1 MRVYISVD
9 LEGINGVCHSSHTQ
23 PGEAGYERAV
33 QLMHAETNAV
43 IRGARAGGATDVV
56 VNDSHWD
63 MRNIRPE
70 LLEPGTTVV
79 SGWQKPFS
87 MVSGV
92 GGKNASPELG
102 GGAFDVAFFVGYH
115 AMAGHPCGVLSHT
128 YRAQVFFDV
137 KLNGQSVGETG
148 LNAAL
153 AGWFG
158 VPVGLITGDDIVCE
172 EATALLG
179 PLKCVTVKKAV
190 SRYSAAFRPQQQ
202 VIDELSSAA
211 ERVLNDKKYW
221 KMFRT
226 DGPASLM
233 ITTIDPAMADA
244 AELLPMVKRVGA
256 RTVEL
261 TNDDYSVLFRLMLA
275 IGALGA
281 SRKDPHF

>member
-9 LEGINGVCHSSHTQ
+9 LEGINGVCHSNHTQ
-23 PGEAGYERAV
+23 PGESGYERSV
-33 QLMHAETNAV
+33 QLMHGETNAV
-43 IRGARAGGATDVV
+43 IRGARAAGATEIV

-87 MVSGV
+87 MVAGVSGKS
-92 GGKNASPELG
+92 GTAELSSQP
-102 GGAFDVAFFVGYH
+102 FDVAFFIGYH
-115 AMAGHPCGVLSHT
+115 AMAGDACGVLSHT
-128 YRAQVFFDV
+128 YRAQVFYDV
-137 KLNGQSVGETG
+137 KLNGKSVGETG

-158 VPVGLITGDDIVCE
+158 VPIGLISGDDIVCA
-172 EATALLG
+172 EAKAQLG
-179 PLKCVTVKKAV
+179 PLLCVAVKKAV
-190 SRYSAAFRPQQQ
+190 SRYSAAFRPYQE
-202 VIDELSSAA
+202 VIDELNSAA
-211 ERVLNDKKYW
+211 ERVLKDKKYW
-221 KMFRT
+221 QLFKAET
-226 DGPASLM
+226 PATLQ

-244 AELLPMVKRVGA
+244 AELIPMVKRVA
-256 RTVEL
+256 NRTIEVTHE
-261 TNDDYSVLFRLMLA
+261 DYGVLFRLMLA